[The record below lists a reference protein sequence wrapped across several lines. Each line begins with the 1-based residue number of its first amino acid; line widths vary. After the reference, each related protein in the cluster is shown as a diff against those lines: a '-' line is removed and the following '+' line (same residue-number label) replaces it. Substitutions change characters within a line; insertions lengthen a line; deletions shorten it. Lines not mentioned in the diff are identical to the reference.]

1 MKDFIKLIH
10 TINKLKELKRTGWVK
25 RKVPN
30 PESVADHTFMT
41 AILTLLLSDKTK
53 LDKNKCLQMA
63 LIHDTAESIAGD
75 ITPHQKNVSKK
86 HILEKKAIE
95 SIFKGNNKK
104 FIRIWDE
111 YEHGKTQEAKFVYQI
126 DKMEMLL
133 QAIEYERKYKNA
145 KIDLSE
151 FYTYVQ
157 TRTTHP
163 KILEILKKLM
173 KSRLVY

>member
-1 MKDFIKLIH
+1 MKDIIKLIH
-10 TINKLKELKRTGWVK
+10 TINKLKHLKRTGWVK

-41 AILTLLLSDKTK
+41 SIMTLLLSDKTK

-63 LIHDTAESIAGD
+63 LIHDVAESIAGD
-75 ITPHQKNVSKK
+75 ITPYQKNIGKK

-95 SIFKGNNKK
+95 SLFKNTNKK
-104 FIRIWDE
+104 IIQIWDE
-111 YEHGKTQEAKFVYQI
+111 YEHGVTPEAKFVYQI

-133 QAIEYERKYKNA
+133 QAFEYKRKYKNA

-163 KILEILKKLM
+163 KLLEILAKLKK
-173 KSRLVY
+173 SD

>member
-1 MKDFIKLIH
+1 MKDIMELLHKIA
-10 TINKLKELKRTGWVK
+10 KLKNLKRTGWVD

-41 AILTLLLSDKTK
+41 SIMTLLLADKTK

-63 LIHDTAESIAGD
+63 LIHDVAESIAGD
-75 ITPHQKNVSKK
+75 ITPYQKNVGNK
-86 HILEKKAIE
+86 HKLEKKAIE

-111 YEHGKTQEAKFVYQI
+111 YEHGKTPEAKFVYQI

-133 QAIEYERKYKNA
+133 QAIEYKRKYKNTDI
-145 KIDLSE
+145 KLSE
-151 FYTYVQ
+151 FYAYVQ
-157 TRTTHP
+157 TRIKHP
-163 KILEILKKLM
+163 KILEILRKLKK
-173 KSRLVY
+173 SD